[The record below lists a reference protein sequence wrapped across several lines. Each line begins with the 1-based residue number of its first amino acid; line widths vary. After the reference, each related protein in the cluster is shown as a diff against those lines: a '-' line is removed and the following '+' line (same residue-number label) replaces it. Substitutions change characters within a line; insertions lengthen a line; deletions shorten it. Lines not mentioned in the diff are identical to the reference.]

1 VSRITDW
8 TQELTPWHDPNV
20 KPTANAFDDF
30 DINEVSEKATL
41 EYNIEQKKALEQ
53 QREQAANEPDEK
65 MTPDQI
71 RAEVEKQQAATAVT
85 NEQERQFRAARTF
98 CVEEPEYVADQKNA
112 KRMAAWL
119 EARGLPGN
127 SVDDYH
133 QAFAALKAEGLLKVA
148 VLPPQPR
155 ITLTERDLENMP
167 IDQLRE
173 LADNEMRS
181 RNATTRLVRNPRR
194 SR

>member
-8 TQELTPWHDPNV
+8 SQELTPWHDPNV

-71 RAEVEKQQAATAVT
+71 KAEVDKQQASTAIT
-85 NEQERQFRAARTF
+85 NEQERQYRAARTF
-98 CVEEPEYVADQKNA
+98 TVEEPEYVVDQKNA

-119 EARGLPGN
+119 EAAGLPGN

-133 QAFAALKAEGLLKVA
+133 KAFAALKAEGLLKVN

-155 ITLTERDLENMP
+155 VELTERDLENMP

-194 SR
+194 G